1 MPFLLRCLPLFLALA
16 FLCLPSA
23 GCMPSSAS
31 VSSSGVGAQSN
42 TTVSSAVSDTVSAT
56 PGRYRHTL
64 RYDGAERSILVQV
77 PNGYTPGQST
87 PLVLVLHDE
96 ASSGEG
102 FARAHPNVLAEAN
115 RRGWLLALPDGS
127 ACLRGRGACWT
138 ARDDPPAIAL
148 ASGDDVGFL
157 RTLLTDLQNRL
168 AVDAT
173 RIYVT
178 GFSNGAN
185 MTHRLAAEA
194 PDLVAAAA
202 PVAGFVG
209 RTMGRTDYDYSMAP
223 TPTAPVPMLLVKG
236 LQDDVVLYHGGVR
249 PSGTFQVLAAEY
261 DANWWAEANG
271 CDISQVEKTGTT
283 GIADRLAGPY
293 ATHDYRV
300 GCRSGATVRLVG
312 VAEMNH
318 TWPGRAE
325 GYDATRAVFDFFQR
339 H

>member
-1 MPFLLRCLPLFLALA
+1 MRAA
-16 FLCLPSA
+16 
-23 GCMPSSAS
+23 
-31 VSSSGVGAQSN
+31 
-42 TTVSSAVSDTVSAT
+42 

-64 RYDGAERSILVQV
+64 RHDGDARDILVQV
-77 PNGYTPGQST
+77 PDGYAPVQPT
-87 PLVLVLHDE
+87 PLVLVLHG
-96 ASSGEG
+96 AGSSGEA
-102 FARAHPNVLAEAN
+102 FARSHPDLLAEAN

-127 ACLRGRGACWT
+127 ACLRNRNACW
-138 ARDDPPAIAL
+138 ASRDDPPSIAL

-157 RTLLTDLQNRL
+157 RALVADLQDRL
-168 AVDAT
+168 AADAA
-173 RIYVT
+173 RVYVT

-185 MTHRLAAEA
+185 MAHRLAAEA

-223 TPTAPVPMLLVKG
+223 TPRGPVPMLIVKG
-236 LQDDVVLYHGGVR
+236 LQDDVVIYHGGVR
-249 PSGTFQVLAAEY
+249 PGGTFQVLAAEY

-283 GIADRLAGPY
+283 VVADRLSGPF

-300 GCRSGATVRLVG
+300 GCRDGAMVRLVG
-312 VAEMNH
+312 VAAMGHE
-318 TWPGRAE
+318 WPGRAE
-325 GYDATRAVFDFFQR
+325 GYDATRAIFEFFSR